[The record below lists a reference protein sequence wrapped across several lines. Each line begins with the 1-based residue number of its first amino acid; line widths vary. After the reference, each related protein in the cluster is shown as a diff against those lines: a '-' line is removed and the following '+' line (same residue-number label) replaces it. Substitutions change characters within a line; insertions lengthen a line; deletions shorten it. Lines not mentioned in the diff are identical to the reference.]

1 MEQLKEQIR
10 ALIVR
15 DETDEALDA
24 LLEWSKSHY
33 LRMHEQ
39 CILLRARLEQ
49 IERETNTNLISPEES
64 RRQVGQ
70 INAALLNLITDLDNL
85 PVTNRSIPD
94 SAPVQQRRN
103 SWLLPVLMGALVVAV
118 GSATYLY
125 FGPSK
130 SLEDNAP
137 AAAVPGTLRFPEGKR
152 AVLVENS
159 NEIAYEIIGGRIE
172 RLHPEQQRL
181 VLQIR
186 CLPKTAY
193 QQDVNFWS
201 RNFRLE
207 CPGLPPLAPSNDL
220 NLLAKHGAH
229 QDGAVEFLL
238 PHPIRSAKLL
248 IQLGTQSTGLPISW

>member
-33 LRMHEQ
+33 LRMYEQ

-64 RRQVGQ
+64 RRQVSQ

-85 PVTNRSIPD
+85 PAPDRSGPPATPAPQRQNR
-94 SAPVQQRRN
+94 
-103 SWLLPVLMGALVVAV
+103 WLVPVLVGGLVVAI
-118 GSATYLY
+118 GAASYFY
-125 FGPSK
+125 FGLPK
-130 SLEDNAP
+130 PLGTD
-137 AAAVPGTLRFPEGKR
+137 AAVADVPTTLRFPAGKR
-152 AVLVENS
+152 VVLVENS
-159 NEIAYEIIGGRIE
+159 DEITYEVLGGRIE
-172 RLHPEQQRL
+172 RLNPEQQRL
-181 VLQIR
+181 VLQVR

-193 QQDVNFWS
+193 QRDVNFWS

-238 PHPIRSAKLL
+238 PHPIRLAKLL